1 MKKFLFFL
9 LTALI
14 LCGQWSTVSARYNLG
29 QRKAYNEIKVGDT
42 IAIQGISDNAN
53 NGYRFIAG
61 AQLQTAFT
69 EDCVFAV
76 EEGPADIRTGEPT
89 YFLRNIVA
97 DRYFGKN
104 GLRGTGPT
112 GWNDTRLVSTPDSA
126 YNFMLACAADST
138 QEWNGQHNFDEN
150 STVFIYSYNNGSEDK
165 YVNMCNWGWYEAY
178 KIYMWGYTDTSPW
191 DVYSVMYEK
200 DLRGE
205 LADLVDYYSS
215 LNLEF
220 PAGSDPGFY
229 PTEIAEAFITAM
241 DEATAASITDHT
253 DAEYQQYIDNLK
265 AAKAAVEASYIDITD
280 GYYFIVCA
288 YTEFLNK
295 QKVEKGA
302 YVNNASSYIQWAD
315 FDPTNPDYVFKIEK
329 LSSGNYSVQSF
340 SNDTYWNAS
349 ATDSNSQGIA
359 TSATLTNE
367 QIFSNIGAG
376 QWQIWNTFSK
386 KHYHPESNG
395 AGSGKTGKFVTWNSS
410 GIGSASTWYIRCASD
425 ALIDSLTAVR
435 AQNRL
440 TEQLSKAYGEAFDTY
455 NKLFVYKP
463 DTDHPLIT
471 HVTDGDPDDCQLSS
485 NASDS
490 SEGAHLSYLVDD
502 NAETFWHSSYHDSSD
517 PKPLTYHYLQADISN
532 NPLSEFQIYF
542 MRRSGSYGQSDRP
555 VEVNVYATADT
566 TGQWNHTDQWTLV
579 QHFASLPHEESVTEY
594 YTPALQTAE
603 PVSYI
608 RFEVVKNNS
617 SSRQHNGYPYFNL
630 AEFNIYATTLDE
642 ETSQYLYSDEIK
654 AAADALKAIMDP
666 ALEKISSNTAT
677 QEDID
682 QIKQATKAVNEL
694 YADTT
699 TLRSLIAAA
708 ERNLQGAVVGD
719 AIGQINS
726 DEAVSALTN
735 AINEAKAFDTSGKI
749 DKAALDA
756 VCNSLKQA
764 RTDFLN
770 SINMPD
776 PDKWYYIASLDTARN
791 DYEDLYTNGGLMY
804 VADYGR
810 DKGVVWALNEG
821 EAFDYNPFAMW
832 HFIPVEDE
840 NYTLTYYVQN
850 LGSGLYI
857 GDYPTY
863 SQPVLTTDEPVLYQF
878 NYTGGELGLIARKG
892 ENPGYSLHAAN
903 KDNAI
908 VGWSAGAGT
917 ASSWAFNEVDVN
929 VIDAIT
935 ITAKTN
941 NIDVFAVPYDF
952 ADLSLYNGEDVHTY
966 AIKKMTLDP
975 ETDITT
981 IEFYEKEAFAAGE
994 PCVLVIGDPTIEEGE
1009 EMTLVMATP
1018 TEIATKPA
1026 PANGIVGLWTT
1037 DPVPANTAWFTGK
1050 EITLSNEPVHIT
1062 AHTGYIDATLYTGEV
1077 TGVETAL
1084 TLEVAGLNWPE
1095 TGDKPA
1101 DVNGDGK
1108 VNTADVVAVYTFIEK
1123 GTESGFTREA
1133 SDVNRDGSV
1142 NTADVVAIYTAIIG
1156 GESSGSPRWIQRILA
1171 NQ

>member
-9 LTALI
+9 LTALL

-150 STVFIYSYNNGSEDK
+150 STVFLYSYNNGSEDK

-178 KIYMWGYTDTSPW
+178 KIYMWGYKDTNPW

-241 DEATAASITDHT
+241 DEATAASITEHT

-295 QKVEKGA
+295 QKVEKAA

-315 FDPTNPDYVFKIEK
+315 FDPTNPDYVFRIEK

-349 ATDSNSQGIA
+349 GTDSNSQGIY

-410 GIGSASTWYIRCASD
+410 GVGSASTWYIRCASD

-490 SEGAHLSYLVDD
+490 SEGAHLSYLIDD

-542 MRRSGSYGQSDRP
+542 MRRSGGYGQSDRP

-566 TGQWNHTDQWTLV
+566 TGQWNGTDQWTLV
-579 QHFASLPHEESVTEY
+579 QHFASLPHEESITEY
-594 YTPALQTAE
+594 YTPALQTTE

-617 SSRQHNGYPYFNL
+617 SSRQHNGYPFFNL

-654 AAADALKAIMDP
+654 AAADALKALMDP
-666 ALEKISSNTAT
+666 ALEKISTNTAT

-682 QIKQATKAVNEL
+682 QLKQATKAVNEL

-699 TLRSLIAAA
+699 TLKNLIAAA

-719 AIGQINS
+719 EIGQIS
-726 DEAVSALTN
+726 SEDAVTNLTN
-735 AINEAKAFDTSGKI
+735 AINEAKTFDTSGMI

-756 VCNSLKQA
+756 ICNSLKQA

-776 PDKWYYIASLDTARN
+776 PNKWYYIASLDTARN

-840 NYTLTYYVQN
+840 DYALTYYVQN

-994 PCVLVIGDPTIEEGE
+994 PCVLVIGDPTLEESE

-1018 TEIATKPA
+1018 TEIATKPE

-1050 EITLSNEPVHIT
+1050 EITLRDEPVHIT
-1062 AHTGYIDATLYTGEV
+1062 AHTGYIDATYYTGEV

-1095 TGDKPA
+1095 AGDKPA
-1101 DVNGDGK
+1101 DVNSDGK

>member
-14 LCGQWSTVSARYNLG
+14 VCGQWSTVSARYNLG
-29 QRKAYNEIKVGDT
+29 NRIAYDQLKVGDT
-42 IAIQGISDNAN
+42 IAIQGISDANN

-61 AQLQTAFT
+61 ALLQTAFT
-69 EDCVFAV
+69 EECVFTV
-76 EEGPADIRTGEPT
+76 EEGPADIRTGDPT

-97 DRYFGKN
+97 DKYFGKN

-126 YNFMLACAADST
+126 YNFMLVCAADSA
-138 QEWNGQHNFDEN
+138 QDWNGQHNYDEG

-165 YVNMCNWGWYEAY
+165 FINMCNWGWFEAE
-178 KIYMWGYTDTSPW
+178 KIYMWGYKDTSPW
-191 DVYSVMYEK
+191 DIYQVMYEK
-200 DLRGE
+200 DLKGD
-205 LADLVDYYSS
+205 LADLVDFYSS

-229 PTEIAEAFITAM
+229 PSELVDAFTTAM
-241 DEATAASITDHT
+241 DEATAATITDHT
-253 DAEYQQYIDNLK
+253 DAEYQQFIDNLK
-265 AAKAAVEASYIDITD
+265 AAKAAVESSYIDITD
-280 GYYFIVCA
+280 GYYFVVSA

-295 QKVEKGA
+295 QKVEKAA

-315 FDPTNPDYVFKIEK
+315 FDPTNPDYVFRIEK
-329 LSSGNYSVQSF
+329 LASGNYSVQSF
-340 SNDTYWNAS
+340 SNDTYWNAPG
-349 ATDSNSQGIA
+349 TDSNSQGIY
-359 TSATLTNE
+359 TSTTLNNE

-410 GIGSASTWYIRCASD
+410 GVGSASTWYIRCASD
-425 ALIDSLTAVR
+425 ALVDSLIDVR
-435 AQNRL
+435 TQIRL
-440 TEQLSKAYGEAFDTY
+440 TEQLSKTYGEAFDTY

-490 SEGAHLSYLVDD
+490 SEGKHLSYLIDD

-517 PKPLTYHYLQADISN
+517 PNPLTYHYLQADISN

-542 MRRSGSYGQSDRP
+542 MRRSGSFGQSDRP

-579 QHFASLPHEESVTEY
+579 QHFASLPHEESITEY
-594 YTPALQTAE
+594 YMPALQTAE
-603 PVSYI
+603 PVNYI

-630 AEFNIYATTLDE
+630 AEFNIYATTLDT

-654 AAADALKAIMDP
+654 AAADALKALMDP
-666 ALEKISSNTAT
+666 ALEKIAANTAT

-682 QIKQATKAVNEL
+682 QLKQATKAVNEL

-699 TLRSLIAAA
+699 TLKNLIAAA
-708 ERNLQGAVVGD
+708 ERNLQGATVGD
-719 AIGQINS
+719 KIGQIGS
-726 DEAVSALTN
+726 EDAVTNLTN
-735 AINEAKAFDTSGKI
+735 AINEAKSFDTSGKI

-756 VCNSLKQA
+756 ICNTLKQA

-776 PDKWYYIASLDTARN
+776 PDKWYYIASLDTMRN
-791 DYEDLYTNGGLMY
+791 SYEDLYTNGALMY

-840 NYTLTYYVQN
+840 DYTLTYYVQN

-917 ASSWAFNEVDVN
+917 ASSWEFREVDVN
-929 VIDAIT
+929 TIDAIT

-952 ADLSLYNGEDVHTY
+952 SELSLYNGEDVHTY

-994 PCVLVIGDPTIEEGE
+994 PCVLVIGDPTLEEGE

-1018 TEIATKPA
+1018 TEIATKSE

-1050 EITLSNEPVHIT
+1050 EITLSNEPVHIS
-1062 AHTGYIDATLYTGEV
+1062 AHTGYIDATLYKGEV

-1095 TGDKPA
+1095 AGDKPA

-1123 GTESGFTREA
+1123 GTESGFSRET

-1156 GESSGSPRWIQRILA
+1156 GDSSGSPRWIQRILA

>member
-1 MKKFLFFL
+1 MKKFLFFFL
-9 LTALI
+9 AALI
-14 LCGQWSTVSARYNLG
+14 VCGQWATVSARYNLG
-29 QRKAYNEIKVGDT
+29 QRKAYNEIKAGDT
-42 IAIQGISDNAN
+42 IAIQGISDNAG

-61 AQLQTAFT
+61 AQLQTPFT
-69 EDCVFAV
+69 EDCVFTV

-97 DRYFGKN
+97 DKYFGKN
-104 GLRGTGPT
+104 GLRGTGPS

-138 QEWNGQHNFDEN
+138 QEWKEQHNFDEL
-150 STVFIYSYNNGSEDK
+150 STVFIYSYVSGSEDK
-165 YVNMCNWGWYEAY
+165 YVNMCNWGYYEPE
-178 KIYMWGYTDTSPW
+178 KIYMWGYTDTNPW

-200 DLRGE
+200 DLCGE

-229 PTEIAEAFITAM
+229 PTETAQAFTTAM
-241 DEATAASITDHT
+241 DEAIAATMTEHT
-253 DAEYQQYIDNLK
+253 DAEYQQFIDNLK

-280 GYYFIVCA
+280 GYYFVVSA
-288 YTEFLNK
+288 YTEFLNL

-302 YVNNASSYIQWAD
+302 YVNSGSTYIQWKD
-315 FDPTNPDYVFKIEK
+315 FNPNDPDFVFHFEK
-329 LSSGNYSVQSF
+329 LASGNYSVQSF
-340 SNDTYWNAS
+340 SNDTYWNAPG
-349 ATDSNSQGIA
+349 TDSNSQGIT

-395 AGSGKTGKFVTWNSS
+395 AGNGKNGKFVTWNSS
-410 GIGSASTWYIRCASD
+410 GIGSSSTWYVRKA
-425 ALIDSLTAVR
+425 ADSLVDSLVAVR
-435 AQNRL
+435 TQNRL
-440 TEQLSKAYGEAFDTY
+440 TEQLSKVYGEAFDTY
-455 NKLFVYKP
+455 SKLFVYKP
-463 DTDHPLIT
+463 DTEHPLIT
-471 HVTDGDPDDCQLSS
+471 HVTDGDPDDCQISS
-485 NASDS
+485 NASDP
-490 SEGAHLSYLVDD
+490 SEGGHPSYLIDG
-502 NAETFWHSSYHDSSD
+502 NAETFWHSTYHASND
-517 PKPLTYHYLQADISN
+517 PKTYHYLQADISN
-532 NPLSEFQIYF
+532 SPLNEFQIYF
-542 MRRSGSYGQSDRP
+542 MRRSGGYGQSDRP

-566 TGQWNHTDQWTLV
+566 TGQWNGTDQWTLV
-579 QHFASLPHEESVTEY
+579 EHFASLPTTESITEY
-594 YTPALQTAE
+594 YTPALKTSFEA
-603 PVSYI
+603 SYI
-608 RFEVVKNNS
+608 RFEVIKNNS
-617 SSRQHNGYPYFNL
+617 TSRQLNGFPYFNL

-654 AAADALKAIMDP
+654 AAADALKALMDP
-666 ALEKISSNTAT
+666 ALEKITSNTAT

-682 QIKQATKAVNEL
+682 NLKQAIKTVDEL

-699 TLRSLIAAA
+699 TLKNLIAAA
-708 ERNLQGAVVGD
+708 ERNMQGATVGD
-719 AIGQINS
+719 KIGQINS
-726 DEAVSALTN
+726 EEAVTNLTN

-756 VCNSLKQA
+756 ICNTLKQA

-791 DYEDLYTNGGLMY
+791 AYEDLYTNGALMY

-810 DKGVVWALNEG
+810 DKGVVWALNND
-821 EAFDYNPFAMW
+821 EALSYNPFAMW

-840 NYTLTYYVQN
+840 DYTLTYYVQN

-863 SQPVLTTDEPVLYQF
+863 SQPVLTTDQPVLYQF

-908 VGWSAGAGT
+908 VGWSAGAAT
-917 ASSWAFNEVDVN
+917 ASSWAINEVDVN

-966 AIKKMTLDP
+966 AIKKMTLDE
-975 ETDITT
+975 ETNITT

-994 PCVLVIGDPTIEEGE
+994 PCVLVIGDPTEEESE
-1009 EMTLVMATP
+1009 EMTLVIATP
-1018 TEIATKPA
+1018 TEIATKPV

-1050 EITLSNEPVHIT
+1050 EITLKNEPVHIS

-1084 TLEVAGLNWPE
+1084 TLEVEGLNWPE
-1095 TGDKPA
+1095 QGDKPA

-1123 GTESGFTREA
+1123 GSESGFVRETC
-1133 SDVNRDGSV
+1133 DVNGDGSV

-1156 GESSGSPRWIQRILA
+1156 GETSGSPRWIRRILTDE
-1171 NQ
+1171 